1 MDTHDDLITL
11 RAASPMDLDTLERFQ
26 QGVIDAERQFDPK
39 LRETGVQYY
48 DIAQMLANPE
58 LQLLVAAHGERPIAC
73 AFARVEPA
81 KPWLKH
87 AREAYLGMMFVEPD
101 WRGRGVNARLIAAL
115 KEWCRAHG
123 VTELRLDVYADNEP
137 AVRAYRKAGFRAS
150 MVEMRVTLVE

>member
-1 MDTHDDLITL
+1 MDTHDDLIIL

-26 QGVIDAERQFDPK
+26 QGVIDAERQFDPM
-39 LRETGVQYY
+39 LREADVQYY

-58 LQLLVAAHGERPIAC
+58 LQLLVAAYGERPIAC

-150 MVEMRVTLVE
+150 MVEMRVTLAE